1 MKSERQSNLWSIIWV
16 LARTDFKLRYEG
28 SILGFLWVILKPL
41 GIFFVLNFVFMNI
54 FKGER
59 TYSVG
64 MFTGLI
70 LWNFFSEGTMTGMTS
85 LVVKAHI
92 VKKIYIPRWV
102 IVIAS
107 TLNTLLNFSLNLVI
121 LALFYVAY
129 GITPGVTYILVAL
142 FYCFLIYVIIVGF
155 SLLTAP
161 MFPRLRD
168 LNQIWEVLLVAGFY
182 SAPIIY
188 PIDLLP
194 RSVQT
199 VLYLNP
205 MTFIIV
211 HVKALLINEQFL
223 FIQHG
228 LLFTFLVIVGFLV
241 STWIFRTTA
250 RRVAEYL

>member
-1 MKSERQSNLWSIIWV
+1 MKTFRQSNLWSIIWV
-16 LARTDFKLRYEG
+16 LAKTDFKLRYEG

-41 GIFFVLNFVFMNI
+41 GIFFVLNLVFTNI
-54 FKGER
+54 FKGEHA
-59 TYSVG
+59 YSVG

-107 TLNTLLNFSLNLVI
+107 TLNTLLNFCLNLII

-129 GITPGVTYILVAL
+129 GITPGIGQIILAL
-142 FYCFLIYVIIVGF
+142 FYCFLIYVLIVGF
-155 SLLTAP
+155 SFVTAP
-161 MFPRLRD
+161 LFPRLRD

-182 SAPIIY
+182 AAPIIY

-194 RSVQT
+194 RTVQT
-199 VLYLNP
+199 LLYVNP

-211 HVKALLINEQFL
+211 HVKALLIDQQFL

-228 LLFTFLVIVGFLV
+228 VLFTFLVIVGFLV

-250 RRVAEYL
+250 RGVAEYL

>member
-1 MKSERQSNLWSIIWV
+1 MKSEKQSNLWSIIWV
-16 LARTDFKLRYEG
+16 LAKTDFKLRYEG
-28 SILGFLWVILKPL
+28 SVLGFLWVILKPL
-41 GIFFVLNFVFMNI
+41 GIFFVLNLVFMNI
-54 FKGER
+54 FKGEHA
-59 TYSVG
+59 YSVG

-85 LVVKAHI
+85 LVVKSHI

-102 IVIAS
+102 IIIAS
-107 TLNTLLNFSLNLVI
+107 TLNTLFNFLLNLIV

-129 GITPGVTYILVAL
+129 GVTPGIGYILLAL

-155 SLLTAP
+155 SFVTAP
-161 MFPRLRD
+161 LFPRLRD

-194 RSVQT
+194 RAIQS
-199 VLYLNP
+199 VLYINP

-211 HVKALLINEQFL
+211 HVKALLIDQQFL

-228 LLFTFLVIVGFLV
+228 LYFTVLVVVGFLV
-241 STWIFRTTA
+241 STWMFRKSA
-250 RRVAEYL
+250 RHVAEYL